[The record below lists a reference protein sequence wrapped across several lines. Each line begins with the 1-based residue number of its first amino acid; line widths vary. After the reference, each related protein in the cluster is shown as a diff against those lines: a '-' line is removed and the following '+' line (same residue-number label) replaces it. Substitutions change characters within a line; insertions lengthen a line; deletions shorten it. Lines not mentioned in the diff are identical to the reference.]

1 MHTYNCTKG
10 QKPLEPSH
18 ILTMRH
24 TRIHMHS
31 LSHEH
36 TRYTHNHIHKSYT
49 HIRHMQV
56 QGMQRKRETKKIT
69 LDQLCTWTDWFCFI
83 NSRIE
88 HVMTMKGR
96 MMSKVVYVRECP
108 LYSVFWNVSIK
119 CYILCT
125 FVLHFITH
133 TREKID
139 VQNRNVVAEHWLV
152 SLRIRKK
159 YNVPCSKVLLFN
171 TNHFV

>member
-31 LSHEH
+31 HSHTH
-36 TRYTHNHIHKSYT
+36 TIIYINHIHTYDTCRYKVC
-49 HIRHMQV
+49 RE
-56 QGMQRKRETKKIT
+56 RERETKKIT

-152 SLRIRKK
+152 SLQIRKK
-159 YNVPCSKVLLFN
+159 YNIPCSKVLLFN